1 MQKINKMQQLKKIIF
16 QKFTQRIMH
25 NKEENYQSNNNY
37 EKQIKRDFMTN
48 LEFTKKKIRLDK
60 RIIFHQI
67 KI

>member
-16 QKFTQRIMH
+16 QKFTQRIML

-48 LEFTKKKIRLDK
+48 LEFIKKKIR
-60 RIIFHQI
+60 
-67 KI
+67 